1 MSVPKLRAMAAA
13 MVLVCPAVAAYA
25 ASPAPAPANQPD
37 SVPPPN
43 APVAP
48 EVEAAMTTQVAQSA
62 TPPAQPTDVSTPDTQ
77 AQKVDVVTVT
87 AQRLKQARI
96 DMVPKFGTTV
106 YTIDE
111 SLISAL
117 GQGDATPFDEVLLH
131 LPGVDKDSKAS
142 GSLHVRDDHA
152 NVQYR
157 INGVLLPENISG
169 FGTSIDSRYVSKI
182 DFVTGTV
189 PAQYGLRT
197 AGVVEIQTK
206 DGDVPPGGQIE
217 LLVGSNNAFQP
228 SAQLFG
234 TKGPFSYY
242 LSGSYVSNSQ
252 GIEIPTPVR
261 SNPHD
266 KTVQEKSFGDFSYYV
281 NEDTRLGFLFGT
293 YNGRFQIPVNP
304 NIAPGFNLAGVSD
317 LATQTVT
324 LPSSQLNENQ
334 TEVNRFFIGV
344 LQRTAGNLDFQ
355 ASIFHQYSNLH
366 YTPDPVGDLVYL
378 GVASD
383 TLRSNSANGVQVDA
397 SYKLNPAHT
406 LRFGGG
412 YTAQTTQSN
421 NTVGVFQAD
430 SSGNQL
436 PSTIPGYNIPFY
448 INDDSSKLGQIWS
461 LYLQD
466 EWHID
471 ARFTVNYGARFDH
484 VNAFIDEQQI
494 SPRLNM
500 AYALTDATSVHAGYS
515 RTFTPPPQELAS
527 QKSVSLYAD
536 STNQAAVTT
545 DDNVKAERAHYFD
558 VGIVNKV
565 TSNLT
570 ASVDTY
576 YRSIRDLID
585 EGQFGQALILSPFN
599 YDKGYAKGI
608 ELSAIYTD
616 KQWTGY
622 LNLAYQKAQGE
633 NIVSGQALFGPD
645 ELAYIANHYIYLDHD
660 QTYTIS
666 GGASYTF
673 GANRITGDAIF
684 GTGLRRTAENVN
696 PTDVIPNG
704 DHLPAYMVVNATYIH
719 TWDSTPVGKLQ
730 GRVGILNLFDKS
742 YELRDGTGVGVGA
755 PQWGVRRT
763 FFTAL
768 ALSF

>member
-1 MSVPKLRAMAAA
+1 MSAPKFCAMAAA
-13 MVLVCPAVAAYA
+13 MALIYSAF
-25 ASPAPAPANQPD
+25 ASSAEPSATDTANQSAPAPASTTAAGAESSTQLAQADTAP
-37 SVPPPN
+37 VPP
-43 APVAP
+43 AD
-48 EVEAAMTTQVAQSA
+48 TSA
-62 TPPAQPTDVSTPDTQ
+62 PDTQ
-77 AQKVDVVTVT
+77 PQKIEAITVT
-87 AQRLKQARI
+87 AQKLKQARI

-142 GSLHVRDDHA
+142 GSLHVRDDHG

-182 DFVTGTV
+182 DFITGTV

-206 DGDVPPGGQIE
+206 DGDVSPGGQIE

-228 SAQLFG
+228 SVQLFG
-234 TKGPFSYY
+234 SKGPFSYY

-252 GIEIPTPVR
+252 GIEIPTPSR

-266 KTVQEKSFGDFSYYV
+266 KTVQEKSFGDLSYYV
-281 NEDTRLGFLFGT
+281 NDDTRLGFLFGT
-293 YNGRFQIPVNP
+293 YNGRFQIPTNP
-304 NIAPGFNLAGVSD
+304 NITPGFNLAGVSD
-317 LATQTVT
+317 LATMTTT

-334 TEVNRFFIGV
+334 TEVNRFFIGA

-383 TLRSNSANGVQVDA
+383 TLRSNNANGVQLDA

-421 NTVGVFQAD
+421 NTVSVFPAD
-430 SSGNQL
+430 SSGNQTLNL
-436 PSTIPGYNIPFY
+436 PFTIV
-448 INDDSSKLGQIWS
+448 DDSSKLGQIFS

-466 EWHID
+466 EWHVD
-471 ARFTVNYGARFDH
+471 PKFTVNYGARFDH

-527 QKSVSLYAD
+527 QKSVSLYTD
-536 STNQAAVTT
+536 TTNQAAVTT

-565 TSNLT
+565 NANLT
-570 ASVDTY
+570 LSADTY
-576 YRSIRDLID
+576 YRLIRNLID

-599 YDKGYAKGI
+599 YDKGYAEGI
-608 ELSAIYTD
+608 ELSSIYTN

-633 NIVSGQALFGPD
+633 NIVSGQALFGTN

-660 QTYTIS
+660 QTYTMS
-666 GGASYTF
+666 GGASYVF
-673 GANRITGDAIF
+673 GANRISGDAIF
-684 GTGLRRTAENVN
+684 GTGLRRTAATVN
-696 PTDVIPNG
+696 PADVVPNG
-704 DHLPAYMVVNATYIH
+704 DHLPAYTVVNATFIH
-719 TWDSTPVGKLQ
+719 SWNKTPFGDLQ
-730 GRVGILNLFDKS
+730 ARVGVLNVFDKS

-763 FFTAL
+763 FFTAMS
-768 ALSF
+768 LSF

>member
-1 MSVPKLRAMAAA
+1 MSAPKVCAMAAA
-13 MVLVCPAVAAYA
+13 MTLIYPAFA
-25 ASPAPAPANQPD
+25 ASAGPSTADTANQSAAAPASTADAGADSSTRLAQADTPAPPLD
-37 SVPPPN
+37 N
-43 APVAP
+43 AA
-48 EVEAAMTTQVAQSA
+48 
-62 TPPAQPTDVSTPDTQ
+62 PDTQ
-77 AQKVDVVTVT
+77 LQKIEAITVT
-87 AQRLKQARI
+87 AQKLKQARI

-142 GSLHVRDDHA
+142 GSLHVRDDHG

-182 DFVTGTV
+182 DFITGTV

-206 DGDVPPGGQIE
+206 DGDVSPGGQIE

-228 SAQLFG
+228 SVQLFG
-234 TKGPFSYY
+234 SKGPFSYY
-242 LSGSYVSNSQ
+242 VSGSYVSNSQ
-252 GIEIPTPVR
+252 GIEIPTPSR

-266 KTVQEKSFGDFSYYV
+266 KTVQEKSFGDLSYYV
-281 NEDTRLGFLFGT
+281 NDDTRLGFLFGT
-293 YNGRFQIPVNP
+293 YNGRFQIPTNP
-304 NIAPGFNLAGVSD
+304 NITPGFNLAGVSD
-317 LATQTVT
+317 LAAMTTT

-334 TEVNRFFIGV
+334 TEVNRFFIGA

-366 YTPDPVGDLVYL
+366 YTPDAVGDLVYL

-383 TLRSNSANGVQVDA
+383 TLRSNSANGVQLDA

-412 YTAQTTQSN
+412 YTAQTTESN
-421 NTVGVFQAD
+421 NTVGVFPAD
-430 SSGNQL
+430 SSGNQTSNL
-436 PSTIPGYNIPFY
+436 PFTIV
-448 INDDSSKLGQIWS
+448 DDSSKLGQIFS

-471 ARFTVNYGARFDH
+471 SKFTVNYGARFDH

-500 AYALTDATSVHAGYS
+500 AYALTEATSVHAGYS

-536 STNQAAVTT
+536 TTNQAAVTT
-545 DDNVKAERAHYFD
+545 DDNVRAERAHYFD

-565 TSNLT
+565 NANLT
-570 ASVDTY
+570 VSADTY
-576 YRSIRDLID
+576 YRSIRNLID

-599 YDKGYAKGI
+599 YDKGYAQGI
-608 ELSAIYTD
+608 ELSSIYTD
-616 KQWTGY
+616 KHWTGY
-622 LNLAYQKAQGE
+622 LNLTYQKAQGKD
-633 NIVSGQALFGPD
+633 IVSGQALFGQN

-660 QTYTIS
+660 QTYTMS
-666 GGASYTF
+666 GGASYVF
-673 GANRITGDAIF
+673 GSNRISGDAIF

-696 PTDVIPNG
+696 PADIIPNG
-704 DHLPAYMVVNATYIH
+704 DHLPAYAVVNATFIH
-719 TWDSTPVGKLQ
+719 SWNKTPFGDLQ
-730 GRVGILNLFDKS
+730 GRVGVLNVFDKS

-763 FFTAL
+763 FFA
-768 ALSF
+768 ALSLSF